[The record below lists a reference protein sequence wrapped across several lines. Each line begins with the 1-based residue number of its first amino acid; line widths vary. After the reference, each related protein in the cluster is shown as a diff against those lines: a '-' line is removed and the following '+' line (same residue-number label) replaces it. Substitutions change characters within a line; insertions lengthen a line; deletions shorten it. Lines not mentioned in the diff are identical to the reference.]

1 MAFEKK
7 NKEKEVVEVVES
19 TVTATP
25 QETTSA
31 PEVKVTLPEVKV
43 ADDKVVKIKPNFT
56 GKKFVGNVWYDFV
69 KGQVTSVPKNV
80 KDILD
85 SQSALDFL

>member
-7 NKEKEVVEVVES
+7 NKEKEVAEVVEP
-19 TVTATP
+19 VAVTP

-85 SQSALDFL
+85 SQNALDFL

>member
-7 NKEKEVVEVVES
+7 NKEKEVAEVVES
-19 TVTATP
+19 TVTP

-31 PEVKVTLPEVKV
+31 PEVKVSLPEVKV

-85 SQSALDFL
+85 SQNALDFL